1 LKEHNMS
8 IVFIAPDRNMAQTYR
23 QILSAVPDK
32 IQVVEALLS
41 EAVPL
46 ARRLEGQGAEVFV
59 ARGGTAMLLRKE
71 GIKTP
76 IVEIHLT
83 SADIVQALAKAKSKA
98 RSDSPAIAVVAFP
111 NMIQNLLDF
120 LPFLNLNLTCHRLA
134 SEEDAPRLVE
144 EAIGDGAQVLLG
156 GAITVKIARDRGLP
170 TVLLGSGETSIRL
183 ALEEAQRIVYARRI
197 EVQRSNE
204 LKAMLEYAYEGI
216 IAINS
221 EGRVTI
227 FNPVAQSVT
236 GIRQE
241 EALGSPA
248 DQVIP
253 LISFTDILQSGNQDI
268 GEIVDFGHSKVMVNR
283 IPIRVGGEVVGA
295 VATFQDITKIQSMEE
310 RIRREI
316 YSQGHVAKFSFGDIY
331 GSSPALTEAI
341 DVARQYARVDSTV
354 LIHGETGVGKELFA
368 QSIHMAGSRSSG
380 PFVAVN
386 CAALPETLLE
396 SELFGY
402 VEGAFTGAR
411 RKGKPGLFE
420 LAHHGT
426 IFLDEISEIPV
437 SLQGRLLRVL
447 QEREVIR
454 LGHDRVIPVDVR
466 VLCATNRDL
475 HRLVEEGRF
484 RRDLYWRLNVL
495 SLSIPPLRE
504 RRGDIVPLMMQFLDT
519 LSPSGHHGIAF
530 TGDAL
535 SFLTQHPWPGNVREL
550 RNLCERLTV
559 VHTRKAV
566 DAAFLTHLMEYR
578 ESTRPLSIGPRG
590 MEDIERALA
599 QAGGKISRAA
609 EILGIHR
616 ATLWRKCKRLSQ
628 AKNR

>member
-1 LKEHNMS
+1 MS
-8 IVFIAPDRNMAQTYR
+8 IVFIAPDRNMARTYR

-59 ARGGTAMLLRKE
+59 ARGGTTMLLRKE

-253 LISFTDILQSGNQDI
+253 LISFTDVLQSGNQDI

-295 VATFQDITKIQSMEE
+295 VATFQDVTKIQSMEE

-316 YSQGHVAKFSFGDIY
+316 YSQGHVAKFSFGDIC
-331 GSSPALTEAI
+331 GSSPSLMEAI
-341 DVARQYARVDSTV
+341 GVARQYARVDSTV

-368 QSIHMAGSRSSG
+368 QSIHMAGSRSNG

-426 IFLDEISEIPV
+426 IFLDEISEIPL

-504 RRGDIVPLMMQFLDT
+504 RCDDIVPLMMQFLDT

-559 VHTRKAV
+559 VHTGKAV

>member
-1 LKEHNMS
+1 
-8 IVFIAPDRNMAQTYR
+8 
-23 QILSAVPDK
+23 
-32 IQVVEALLS
+32 
-41 EAVPL
+41 
-46 ARRLEGQGAEVFV
+46 
-59 ARGGTAMLLRKE
+59 MLLRKE

-253 LISFTDILQSGNQDI
+253 LISFTDVLQSGNQDI

-295 VATFQDITKIQSMEE
+295 VATFQDVTKIQSMEE

-316 YSQGHVAKFSFGDIY
+316 YSQGHVAKFSFGDIC
-331 GSSPALTEAI
+331 GSSPSLMEAI
-341 DVARQYARVDSTV
+341 GVARQYARVDSTV

-368 QSIHMAGSRSSG
+368 QSIHMAGSRSNG

-426 IFLDEISEIPV
+426 IFLDEISEIPL

-454 LGHDRVIPVDVR
+454 PGTRPRDTSRRSCPV
-466 VLCATNRDL
+466 RDEQ
-475 HRLVEEGRF
+475 R
-484 RRDLYWRLNVL
+484 
-495 SLSIPPLRE
+495 SAPA
-504 RRGDIVPLMMQFLDT
+504 RRGREIPEGPLLE
-519 LSPSGHHGIAF
+519 A
-530 TGDAL
+530 
-535 SFLTQHPWPGNVREL
+535 
-550 RNLCERLTV
+550 
-559 VHTRKAV
+559 
-566 DAAFLTHLMEYR
+566 
-578 ESTRPLSIGPRG
+578 
-590 MEDIERALA
+590 ERA
-599 QAGGKISRAA
+599 
-609 EILGIHR
+609 
-616 ATLWRKCKRLSQ
+616 
-628 AKNR
+628 